1 MAFDFSITGF
11 LGLQAGDIT
20 IDQVM
25 YTLPTNGFSW
35 SGNRPTDPGH
45 NISLSFDEKE
55 LHEMDTPNSYIL
67 VFDVSGIPA
76 STFPT
81 NTVIPSSMQSNQP
94 IPQFEWLSACAGL
107 KREKGE
113 LLLLREEAS
122 CGTSQRF

>member
-1 MAFDFSITGF
+1 MAFNITGF
-11 LGLQAGDIT
+11 LGFQVGDIT
-20 IDQVM
+20 IDQVL
-25 YTLPTNGFSW
+25 YTLPTNGFTR

-55 LHEMDTPNSYIL
+55 LHEMDTPNSYIH

-94 IPQFEWLSACAGL
+94 IPRFECVRVCAGL
-107 KREKGE
+107 KREKVE
-113 LLLLREEAS
+113 LLLLREEAP